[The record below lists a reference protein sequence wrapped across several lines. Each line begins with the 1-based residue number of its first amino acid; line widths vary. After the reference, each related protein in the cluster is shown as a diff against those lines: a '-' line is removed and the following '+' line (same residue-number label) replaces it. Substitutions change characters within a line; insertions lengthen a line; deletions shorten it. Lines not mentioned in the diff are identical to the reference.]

1 MKGVQGDYTDGD
13 TRFIRC
19 ADMDEDRVYLAAT
32 SVMKMY
38 VMKKFGKYDRD
49 GLQVR
54 MLLGANNT
62 GSDNWQS
69 AMGTKCNPASLHP
82 RATAFIKRAQLAYAT
97 QVSAGL

>member
-1 MKGVQGDYTDGD
+1 MK
-13 TRFIRC
+13 I
-19 ADMDEDRVYLAAT
+19 
-32 SVMKMY
+32 Y

-69 AMGTKCNPASLHP
+69 AMGCKQNPATLSP
-82 RATAFIKRAQLAYAT
+82 RGDRFHQE
-97 QVSAGL
+97 SAVAVRYNRFGGNLV